1 MDEEPHVK
9 KVPRHLQSSQNRL
22 IIKGGDVVNEDG
34 IFRADVYI
42 EDRLITKVG
51 QNLDIPGGTKVIDA
65 TGRLVMPGGIDTH
78 THFEMPFMGT
88 KSIDDFYTGTKAAL
102 AGGTTMVIDFVI
114 PAKGESLIE
123 AYNKWRTKADGR
135 VCCDYSLH
143 MAVTHWNEDVRH
155 EMSKICSDTFGINSF
170 KMFMA
175 YKDIFMLT
183 NDEMLEC
190 MKTCRAVG
198 GLAQVHAEN
207 GEAIAEN
214 QQRILAKGITGPEG
228 HPLSR
233 PEDIETEAVFRACTL
248 ANQVKCP
255 LYVVHVMGKPAA
267 ETIIRHRNRGA
278 VVFGEPIAASLAC
291 DGQHY
296 YHSCWRHAAGYVLSP
311 PLREDPSTPAF
322 LMDLLTRGELDCT
335 GTDHCTFNSK
345 QKAMG
350 LHDFTKIPNGVN
362 GVEERM
368 SIIWE
373 NGVYGGNMSPER
385 FVAVT
390 STTAAKIFNIYPQKG
405 VIAPGSD
412 ADIVIWDPNTV
423 KTVSAETHQYNVDFN
438 IFEGMTLHGIP
449 ETVICGGKIVNS
461 PEEGLRVCTGSGRF
475 IPNAPYSPYVY
486 NKVQEADERR
496 NSEEVPVQRTKED
509 MFIDESKCQEKEMIV
524 KRPSID
530 LGGHPDVE
538 KETGNRP
545 AIDAKPQVRN
555 RNPPGGR
562 SSIMF

>member
-1 MDEEPHVK
+1 
-9 KVPRHLQSSQNRL
+9 
-22 IIKGGDVVNEDG
+22 
-34 IFRADVYI
+34 
-42 EDRLITKVG
+42 
-51 QNLDIPGGTKVIDA
+51 
-65 TGRLVMPGGIDTH
+65 
-78 THFEMPFMGT
+78 
-88 KSIDDFYTGTKAAL
+88 
-102 AGGTTMVIDFVI
+102 
-114 PAKGESLIE
+114 
-123 AYNKWRTKADGR
+123 
-135 VCCDYSLH
+135 
-143 MAVTHWNEDVRH
+143 
-155 EMSKICSDTFGINSF
+155 
-170 KMFMA
+170 
-175 YKDIFMLT
+175 
-183 NDEMLEC
+183 MLEC

-255 LYVVHVMGKPAA
+255 L
-267 ETIIRHRNRGA
+267 
-278 VVFGEPIAASLAC
+278 
-291 DGQHY
+291 
-296 YHSCWRHAAGYVLSP
+296 
-311 PLREDPSTPAF
+311 
-322 LMDLLTRGELDCT
+322 GELDCT

-486 NKVQEADERR
+486 NKVQEAEERR

-562 SSIMF
+562 SSIILFILFSMKINRSFFQSDEITP